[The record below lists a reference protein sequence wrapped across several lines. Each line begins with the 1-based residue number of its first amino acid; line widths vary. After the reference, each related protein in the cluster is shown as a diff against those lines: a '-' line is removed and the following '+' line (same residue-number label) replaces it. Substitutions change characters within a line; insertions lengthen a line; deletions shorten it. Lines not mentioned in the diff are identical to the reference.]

1 MSFIL
6 DSIRL
11 KEILEGAETVNVDW
25 ASPSFS
31 LDDRENE
38 FSIQVNYDNGVSPNM
53 SLILQIS
60 SDNINFADI
69 TESVQTVSDTSG
81 SHIWDIAGSG
91 ALYARVRIAVA
102 SGSLD
107 VTRIFYAAKQR
118 H

>member
-1 MSFIL
+1 MGFIL

-11 KEILEGAETVNVDW
+11 KEMLEGTETVNVDW
-25 ASPSFS
+25 YSPSVS

-38 FSIQVNYDNGVSPNM
+38 FSIQINYENGSAPNM

-69 TESVQTVSDTSG
+69 TESVQAISDASG
-81 SHIWDIAGSG
+81 SHIWDVAGSG
-91 ALYARVRIAVA
+91 ALYARVKIAVA
-102 SGSLD
+102 AGSID
-107 VTRIFYAAKQR
+107 VTRIFYAGKQR

>member
-6 DSIRL
+6 DAIRL
-11 KEILEGAETVNVDW
+11 KEIIEATESVNLEW
-25 ASPSFS
+25 FSPSFS

-38 FSIQVNYDNGVSPNM
+38 FSIQVNYDNGVSPSM
-53 SLILQIS
+53 SFILQIS

-69 TESVQTVSDTSG
+69 VESAQSVTDASG

-91 ALYARVRIAVA
+91 ALYARVKIAVSA
-102 SGSLD
+102 GSID

>member
-11 KEILEGAETVNVDW
+11 KEILEATESVSLDW
-25 ASPSFS
+25 FSPSFS

-38 FSIQVNYDNGVSPNM
+38 FSIQVNYDNGVSPSM
-53 SLILQIS
+53 SFILQIS

-69 TESVQTVSDTSG
+69 VESAQSVTDASG

-91 ALYARVRIAVA
+91 ALYARVKIAVSA
-102 SGSLD
+102 GSID

>member
-6 DSIRL
+6 DAIRL
-11 KEILEGAETVNVDW
+11 KELIDGTESISLDW
-25 ASPSFS
+25 VSPSIS

-38 FSIQVNYDNGVSPNM
+38 FSIQVNYDNGIAPNM
-53 SLILQIS
+53 SFILQFS

-69 TESVQTVSDTSG
+69 IESTQAISDTSG

-91 ALYARVRIAVA
+91 ALYARIKIAVSA
-102 SGSLD
+102 GSID
-107 VTRIFYAAKQR
+107 VTRIFYAGKQR

>member
-6 DSIRL
+6 DAIRL
-11 KEILEGAETVNVDW
+11 KEIIEATESVNLEW
-25 ASPSFS
+25 FSPSFS

-38 FSIQVNYDNGVSPNM
+38 FSIQINYENGIAPNM
-53 SLILQIS
+53 SFILQFS

-69 TESVQTVSDTSG
+69 IESTQAVSDASG

-91 ALYARVRIAVA
+91 ALYARVKIAVFA
-102 SGSLD
+102 GSID
-107 VTRIFYAAKQR
+107 VTRIFYAGKQR

>member
-1 MSFIL
+1 MSFVL
-6 DSIRL
+6 DAIRL
-11 KEILEGAETVNVDW
+11 KEILDGPETVNALW
-25 ASPSFS
+25 ISPSFS
-31 LDDRENE
+31 LDDREDE
-38 FSIQVNYDNGVSPNM
+38 FSIQVNYDNGVSPSM

-69 TESVQTVSDTSG
+69 TESAQSITDSSG

-91 ALYARVRIAVA
+91 ALFARIKIAVT
-102 SGSLD
+102 SGALD

>member
-11 KEILEGAETVNVDW
+11 KEILEGTETVNVDW
-25 ASPSFS
+25 FSPSFS

-38 FSIQVNYDNGVSPNM
+38 FSIQIIYTNGFAPSM
-53 SLILQIS
+53 SFVLQVS

-69 TESVQTVSDTSG
+69 TESVQAISDTSG
-81 SHIWDIAGSG
+81 SHIWDVAGSG
-91 ALYARVRIAVA
+91 ALYARVKIAVSA
-102 SGSLD
+102 GSID
-107 VTRIFYAAKQR
+107 VTRLFYAGKQR

>member
-1 MSFIL
+1 MIL
-6 DSIRL
+6 DAIRL
-11 KEILEGAETVNVDW
+11 KEILDGTETVNVDW
-25 ASPSFS
+25 FSPSFS

-38 FSIQVNYDNGVSPNM
+38 FSIQVIYDNGSAPSM

-69 TESVQTVSDTSG
+69 TESVQAISDASG

-91 ALYARVRIAVA
+91 ALYARVKIAVSA
-102 SGSLD
+102 GSID
-107 VTRIFYAAKQR
+107 VTRIFYAGKQR

>member
-1 MSFIL
+1 MIL
-6 DSIRL
+6 DAIRL
-11 KEILEGAETVNVDW
+11 KEILDGPETVNAQW
-25 ASPSFS
+25 TSPAFS
-31 LDDRENE
+31 LDDREDE
-38 FSIQVNYDNGVSPNM
+38 FSIQVNYDNGVSPAM

-69 TESVQTVSDTSG
+69 VESAQSVTDASG

-91 ALYARVRIAVA
+91 ALYARVKIAVT
-102 SGSLD
+102 SGALD

>member
-6 DSIRL
+6 DAIRL
-11 KEILEGAETVNVDW
+11 KEIIEATESVNLEW
-25 ASPSFS
+25 FSPSFS

-38 FSIQVNYDNGVSPNM
+38 FSIQINYENGITPNM
-53 SLILQIS
+53 SFILQFS

-69 TESVQTVSDTSG
+69 IESTQAVSDTSG

-91 ALYARVRIAVA
+91 ALYARVKIAVSA
-102 SGSLD
+102 GSID
-107 VTRIFYAAKQR
+107 VTRIFYAGKQR